1 MTHSAYL
8 LSTVVLAAA
17 AAFHL
22 QDARSGM
29 DSSHPDTT
37 PSTVHSTFYKSPSF
51 ASPPPVQTIG
61 SSEVKTAQQP
71 QQWVF

>member
-29 DSSHPDTT
+29 DRSHPDTI
-37 PSTVHSTFYKSPSF
+37 PKAVHSTFYKSPSF

-61 SSEVKTAQQP
+61 SSEVKSVHRP

>member
-22 QDARSGM
+22 QDASSGM
-29 DSSHPDTT
+29 DRSHPATT
-37 PSTVHSTFYKSPSF
+37 PNAVHSTFYKSPSF
-51 ASPPPVQTIG
+51 ASPPPTQTIG
-61 SSEVKTAQQP
+61 AGEVKSVQQP